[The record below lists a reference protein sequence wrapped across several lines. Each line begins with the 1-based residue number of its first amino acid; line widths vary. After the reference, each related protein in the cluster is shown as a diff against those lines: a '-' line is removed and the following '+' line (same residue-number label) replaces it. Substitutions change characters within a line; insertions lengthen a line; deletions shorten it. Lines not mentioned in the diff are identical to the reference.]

1 LIGRWLPLLPCF
13 EARTGSVGVKFLGA
27 PRKERYTSKVERRF
41 LFLLGCALVG
51 APLLVHAD
59 ERPAVTF
66 MGFQTFPDQTSRIFV
81 HMTKEPAL
89 QVEKQPN
96 RLVFALKETGIF
108 VRNNKNPLNLEH
120 FATPAKR
127 ANLVEAGP
135 DVHFVVELKREVETQ
150 HRFSGNTDGTVTLQ
164 VDFPS
169 PATRN

>member
-1 LIGRWLPLLPCF
+1 M
-13 EARTGSVGVKFLGA
+13 
-27 PRKERYTSKVERRF
+27 ERYTFGVERRF
-41 LFLLGCALVG
+41 LFVLGCAVMGGCAVVSGYAVVGGALVG
-51 APLLVHAD
+51 SPSLAQAD

-89 QVEKQPN
+89 QVEKQPK
-96 RLVFALKETGIF
+96 RVVFTLKETGIL

-135 DVHFVVELKREVETQ
+135 DVHFIVELKRDVATQ
-150 HRFSGNTDGTVTLQ
+150 HRFSQNTDGTVTLQ